1 MRRVRVFL
9 VRLFLCVFFFLSF
22 THSSS
27 HVLHDFEL
35 SSSSFKSKFCLVRPF
50 SFFQE
55 RVVRT
60 SKKGC
65 KKKKKGGGG
74 ERKRGNQR
82 TLFFEP
88 TLSRCV
94 AHIDRRRSTFSKKRY
109 QKKKRKEGIKG
120 EEAKD
125 RPDRTISPSRRWV
138 KLHHYTRRDVC
149 FHVKPKRD
157 ERQRV
162 FFVFEK
168 REQRE

>member
-1 MRRVRVFL
+1 MSAR
-9 VRLFLCVFFFLSF
+9 FFFRFRSCPKLF
-22 THSSS
+22 
-27 HVLHDFEL
+27 VEL
-35 SSSSFKSKFCLVRPF
+35 AVHLEEIHRLTAKGRFFFRTKFKSLVVVCGTL
-50 SFFQE
+50 E
-55 RVVRT
+55 RRHGRRLV
-60 SKKGC
+60 KKGA
-65 KKKKKGGGG
+65 KKKG
-74 ERKRGNQR
+74 
-82 TLFFEP
+82 
-88 TLSRCV
+88 
-94 AHIDRRRSTFSKKRY
+94 
-109 QKKKRKEGIKG
+109 RKEGIKG